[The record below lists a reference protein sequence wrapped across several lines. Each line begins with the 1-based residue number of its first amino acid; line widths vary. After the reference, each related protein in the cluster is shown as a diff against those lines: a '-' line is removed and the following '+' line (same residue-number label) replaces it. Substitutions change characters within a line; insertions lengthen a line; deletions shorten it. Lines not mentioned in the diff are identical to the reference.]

1 MDYYLTNGVGQLCIW
16 AGVGEGVGAGV
27 GAGAGGEAEVANSIT
42 FVDQSI
48 HSAN

>member
-1 MDYYLTNGVGQLCIW
+1 MDYYLTNGVGQVCIW
-16 AGVGEGVGAGV
+16 AGVGEGA
-27 GAGAGGEAEVANSIT
+27 GEAEVANSIT